1 MMSCLDLQGTRKI
14 LNNKNFVGTVFM
26 DLSKAFDCSPHDL
39 LFTKPFSY
47 GLLEE
52 TVTFAHSYLKL
63 RKQGVKISD
72 TKILF

>member
-1 MMSCLDLQGTRKI
+1 M
-14 LNNKNFVGTVFM
+14 GTVFM

-39 LFTKPFSY
+39 PFTKPFGY

-52 TVTFAHSYLKL
+52 TVTFVYSYLKL

>member
-1 MMSCLDLQGTRKI
+1 MMSCLDLQGTGKI
-14 LNNKNFVGTVFM
+14 LNNKHFVGTVFM

-39 LFTKPFSY
+39 LFTKPFAS

-52 TVTFAHSYLKL
+52 TLTFVYSYLKL

>member
-1 MMSCLDLQGTRKI
+1 MMSCLDLQGTGKI

-39 LFTKPFSY
+39 PFTKPFGY

-52 TVTFAHSYLKL
+52 TVTFVYSYLKL